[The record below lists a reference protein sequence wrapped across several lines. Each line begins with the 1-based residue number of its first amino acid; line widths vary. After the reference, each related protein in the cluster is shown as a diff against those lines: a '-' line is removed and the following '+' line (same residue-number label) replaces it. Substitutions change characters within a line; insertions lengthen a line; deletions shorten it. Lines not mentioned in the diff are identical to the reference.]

1 MRMPSRSIGL
11 VALVAVS
18 LTACNPARQAKEAK
32 NDVDGGSSAACSQER
47 STIEKAVEAYTLL
60 TPDAPVTEAA
70 MVAGGFIHRESE
82 LMDIGPGGTVV
93 AAQGSVCD

>member
-1 MRMPSRSIGL
+1 MTRWSTYV
-11 VALVAVS
+11 VALAVVS
-18 LTACNPARQAKEAK
+18 MTACNPAQQAKEAK
-32 NDVDGGSSAACSQER
+32 NDVDGGNAAACAQER

-70 MVAGGFIHRESE
+70 MVAGGFIHVESV

-93 AAQGSVCD
+93 PAAGSVCA

>member
-1 MRMPSRSIGL
+1 MTRWSTCL
-11 VALVAVS
+11 VAVAAVS
-18 LTACNPARQAKEAK
+18 LTACNPAQKAKEAK
-32 NDVDGGSSAACSQER
+32 SYVDNGNAAACSQER

-70 MVAGGFIHRESE
+70 MVARGFIHAESV

-93 AAQGSVCD
+93 PAPGSVCA

>member
-1 MRMPSRSIGL
+1 MTRWSTCL
-11 VALVAVS
+11 VALAVS
-18 LTACNPARQAKEAK
+18 LTACNPAQQAEQAK
-32 NDVDGGSSAACSQER
+32 NDVDGGNAAACAQER

-70 MVAGGFIHRESE
+70 MVAGGFIHIESV

-93 AAQGSVCD
+93 AAPGSVCA